1 MDNQRLILLVALSF
15 TFLLLWQ
22 AWQEDYYRPASQS
35 VSSSQGLST
44 DTPGSPSLSSANQR
58 QQAADLPT
66 APAAINDDIQSTASE
81 TAGRPI
87 RVETDRV
94 IAEIDLLG
102 GQLTNLWLK
111 DYPVELDEP
120 GEPFALFKRR
130 ASGVLTGQF
139 GLVVN
144 EGTAVTHNE
153 RFTAEKY
160 EYRLEEG
167 QDELRIPLQW
177 VTDSGLRV
185 TKIYTFRRD
194 SYQVGLG
201 HRIENGTN
209 SIWKGS
215 QYAQLVRSGAGEGEN
230 SIMMP
235 TYTGG
240 AIYSQQE
247 GYEKLTFADLASE
260 KFSNRVITDGW
271 LAFIQHYFVAALIP
285 ERGAMGHYYGQRQK
299 TSGLYALGVTT
310 HSKTIQ
316 PGAQNEFHVSLF
328 AGPKIQDRM
337 SAAAAELDRAV
348 DYGYLYVLSKP
359 LFWLLDHIH
368 AIVGNWGWAI
378 IVLTLLIKLVFFKLS
393 EAGYRSM
400 ARMRKLTPRIQQLRE
415 RYAGDKQ
422 RMNQAMMDLY
432 KTEKIN
438 PMGGCFPMLVQ
449 IPVFIALYYVLLE
462 SVEMRQAPWIFWIRD
477 MSQMDEYFVLPLL
490 MGITMF
496 VQQKLNPPPPDPMQ
510 AKIMTMLPVVFTVF
524 FAFFPAGL
532 VLYWFANNL
541 LSIAQQWVI
550 NRRIERDVKPA

>member
-35 VSSSQGLST
+35 VSDSRDLST

-66 APAAINDDIQSTASE
+66 APAAINDDIQATASK

-102 GQLTNLWLK
+102 GQLTDLWLK
-111 DYPVELDEP
+111 DYPVELDKPE
-120 GEPFALFKRR
+120 EPFALFKRR

-160 EYRLEEG
+160 EYRLEEDE
-167 QDELRIPLQW
+167 DELRIPLQW
-177 VTDSGLRV
+177 VTDSGLKV

-201 HRIENGTN
+201 HRIENGTD

-260 KFSNRVITDGW
+260 RFSNRIITDGW

-299 TSGLYALGVTT
+299 NSGLYALGVTT

-316 PGAQNEFHVSLF
+316 PGAQDEFHVSLF
-328 AGPKIQDRM
+328 AGPKIQNRM

-393 EAGYRSM
+393 ETGYRSM